1 MDNLSVCINTC
12 LHLFHEMCSANFC
25 AKYRKIKETTDFL
38 HINRNSLFSRVCSLS
53 LATCLSLSLSIP
65 FPSLSFSQFP
75 SSLSLFPP
83 RSNWGYFSCVCY
95 QIFFGQRSWCNFPR
109 KLADFQMSR
118 CFIYFVRTWVIG
130 CCKKRYTNAFYQDF

>member
-1 MDNLSVCINTC
+1 MDNLSVCINKC

-75 SSLSLFPP
+75 SSLSLSSLHALIEAIFLVFAIRFFLAKEVGAIFPV
-83 RSNWGYFSCVCY
+83 NWL
-95 QIFFGQRSWCNFPR
+95 IFKCRAA
-109 KLADFQMSR
+109 L
-118 CFIYFVRTWVIG
+118 FILYG
-130 CCKKRYTNAFYQDF
+130 HG

>member
-65 FPSLSFSQFP
+65 FPSLSLSQFP
-75 SSLSLFPP
+75 SSLSLYPP

-95 QIFFGQRSWCNFPR
+95 QIFLAKEVGAIFPVNWLIFKCR
-109 KLADFQMSR
+109 AAL
-118 CFIYFVRTWVIG
+118 FILYGHGWLGVV
-130 CCKKRYTNAFYQDF
+130 KKKIY